1 MDELDD
7 FDIGSEP
14 RCEVCGTV
22 MRTVDGGYRCGGCGW
37 EIDIPW
43 MTSSLSRIE
52 RPTSGDDLPGIRG
65 G

>member
-1 MDELDD
+1 MLVMDD

-22 MRTVDGGYRCGGCGW
+22 MRTVDRGYQCGGCGW

-43 MTSSLSRIE
+43 IE
-52 RPTSGDDLPGIRG
+52 RPVAADDLPGVRG

>member
-1 MDELDD
+1 MTSEQDDD

-22 MRTVDGGYRCGGCGW
+22 MRTIDGGYICGGCGW

-43 MTSSLSRIE
+43 IE
-52 RPTSGDDLPGIRG
+52 HPGSGDTPGIRG
-65 G
+65 W

>member
-1 MDELDD
+1 MLTSVQEDDD

-22 MRTVDGGYRCGGCGW
+22 MRTVDGGYQCGGCGW
-37 EIDIPW
+37 ELDVPW
-43 MTSSLSRIE
+43 IE
-52 RPTSGDDLPGIRG
+52 RPTGGDNLPGIHG

>member
-1 MDELDD
+1 MSLADDD
-7 FDIGSEP
+7 FDIGSQP

-37 EIDIPW
+37 ELDIPW
-43 MTSSLSRIE
+43 IE
-52 RPTSGDDLPGIRG
+52 RPTGGDDLPGIYG

>member
-1 MDELDD
+1 MTDGETDDE
-7 FDIGSEP
+7 FDIGAEP

-37 EIDIPW
+37 ELEIPW
-43 MTSSLSRIE
+43 VE
-52 RPTSGDDLPGIRG
+52 RPPAGEDLPGIHG

>member
-1 MDELDD
+1 MDVDE
-7 FDIGSEP
+7 FDIGADP

-37 EIDIPW
+37 ELDIPW
-43 MTSSLSRIE
+43 VE
-52 RPTSGDDLPGIRG
+52 RLAAGDDLPGVRG